1 MSKKKTDRSIK
12 ISLCENDCKI
22 AIKNIIVKYDINT
35 DDYTEVLTE
44 IKEWIE
50 YIIKD

>member
-1 MSKKKTDRSIK
+1 MSKKKTDNNTK
-12 ISLCENDCKI
+12 ISLCECDCKV
-22 AIKNIIVKYDINT
+22 AIKNIIAKYDIDT

-50 YIIKD
+50 YIIKN